1 MKPLLRE
8 EADAA
13 AAGYLEALTQRLTEA
28 SRVILGDATTAALAA
43 DGLPL
48 AAKLLPRLVEASRG
62 RAASDARW
70 LLLTA
75 VRGRFPSAEEFM
87 SFTRQLDLVA
97 TEVAETELLRLS
109 NDGSGRPDLP
119 MRVVRDAPLVDV
131 NFSAL
136 NDHHTGIHRV
146 VRETVPRWHAA
157 HQIVL
162 VAWIDEGTAYRS
174 LAPREIARVLRFHED
189 VPIDLDEE
197 QAYRPE
203 LIVPWHTTVI
213 LPDVPN
219 AFSSPALTALA
230 RWSGSQTSLIGYDLI
245 PIVSADLRPFGES
258 TATANF
264 LAAVKHAHRIAGIS
278 NSATAEFDGFVHALA
293 AQGLRAP
300 VVRELGLPEDSPP
313 DLAIPAREPS
323 DRPVV
328 LLTGTREP
336 HKNHRTALHAAER
349 LWREGLDFEVRM
361 MGGKGWSEE
370 ALRPALDRLRED
382 QRPLVELGRV
392 SEETLWAELTSAD
405 VVMFISLHEGFGLP
419 VAEALAVGTPVITS
433 SFGSQAEIAQHGG
446 CLVVDPRDDDD
457 VTQTLRTFLTDPDV
471 RARLRAEALVRP
483 PRTWDDYADE
493 LWEFFMADTNEG
505 RQ

>member
-197 QAYRPE
+197 QA
-203 LIVPWHTTVI
+203 
-213 LPDVPN
+213 
-219 AFSSPALTALA
+219 
-230 RWSGSQTSLIGYDLI
+230 
-245 PIVSADLRPFGES
+245 
-258 TATANF
+258 
-264 LAAVKHAHRIAGIS
+264 
-278 NSATAEFDGFVHALA
+278 
-293 AQGLRAP
+293 
-300 VVRELGLPEDSPP
+300 
-313 DLAIPAREPS
+313 
-323 DRPVV
+323 
-328 LLTGTREP
+328 
-336 HKNHRTALHAAER
+336 
-349 LWREGLDFEVRM
+349 
-361 MGGKGWSEE
+361 
-370 ALRPALDRLRED
+370 
-382 QRPLVELGRV
+382 
-392 SEETLWAELTSAD
+392 
-405 VVMFISLHEGFGLP
+405 
-419 VAEALAVGTPVITS
+419 
-433 SFGSQAEIAQHGG
+433 
-446 CLVVDPRDDDD
+446 
-457 VTQTLRTFLTDPDV
+457 
-471 RARLRAEALVRP
+471 
-483 PRTWDDYADE
+483 
-493 LWEFFMADTNEG
+493 
-505 RQ
+505 